1 MKKQSKPF
9 SVFFAYL
16 TCLVL
21 LAGMFPHTALADSYT
36 SSAMRLL
43 HYEGTVEIEDASGN
57 PRAVMENARLN
68 SGESMKTAAASS
80 ASVGLDDGRIVT
92 MDEKSR
98 VEFEKQDGAVS
109 MNLTEGRIFLDVSE
123 KLGAEETMDIKT
135 STMVV
140 GIRGTIVYISSE
152 PVTDE
157 KSVNMESVDL
167 KGLSP
172 EKGSIVSISQI
183 GVLEGTAEIT
193 YLDNT
198 KQQQSVS
205 VDAGQKAT
213 VPEYSEDAEG
223 IPEPAVSNIT
233 KEDIEG
239 FVLNQV
245 ISDAS
250 VTDRVKEACDVV
262 DDIEPADFSGDY
274 PANGDWTWNSTV
286 TLVAQS
292 ASKYYDGQPLTRT
305 SDILVNNLP
314 SAFSVKASA
323 GGSRT
328 DAGESDNPVSNYAIY
343 NKAGEDVT
351 SHFTNI
357 ETVSGTLLVVPAPLT
372 IHTGTAEKVYD
383 GTPLTDPDAYVT
395 FYKGSGNREV
405 PWRNTSYVVTESA
418 GNASYDSQTLYGICG
433 VIWVNAAN
441 PLTGERREIQLK
453 AGQKLTVFLSDL
465 EGKQSIELKI
475 ENLTENDLPEELLR
489 LYGDNP
495 ALLAQACKDTGW
507 NIELIRERIDVLP
520 KTPSGTATIEQ
531 GGLVIRESESD
542 RLMQDLTNVRITID
556 TEVTDYNNR
565 ALGSEEAHYSG
576 LSVDESIKVTA
587 TGSQTDVGAS
597 VNTYTID
604 WGTANL
610 SNYEVGEDL
619 GTLTVIPA
627 SATVTTGSAE
637 KVYDGETLFY
647 DSYELSPSDPWVN
660 GQAPKITVTGSITN
674 AGSSPNTCMV
684 EWKGVNPN
692 NYSVTQE
699 YGTLTV
705 RPVEIVLISDCAYE
719 VAGDIIID
727 SYGLKVQV
735 NNVDSSNYYVNQTD
749 ENEWRISFSWGDII
763 DASTFLIKDE
773 TSFAITPIH
782 DLVSGN
788 PDNYDYST
796 VDQEGMFDKAPVH
809 SDDEDGKGSFSTYSG
824 AGGRSLSGSSEM
836 TDTSEDEE
844 ADQDALSDISEDE
857 NKDENK
863 DENEDENENGNE
875 DEKGNE
881 DGSEDAI
888 AEPASTELIEE
899 EQEETGDGS
908 LSPQEQV

>member
-1 MKKQSKPF
+1 M
-9 SVFFAYL
+9 
-16 TCLVL
+16 
-21 LAGMFPHTALADSYT
+21 
-36 SSAMRLL
+36 
-43 HYEGTVEIEDASGN
+43 
-57 PRAVMENARLN
+57 
-68 SGESMKTAAASS
+68 
-80 ASVGLDDGRIVT
+80 
-92 MDEKSR
+92 
-98 VEFEKQDGAVS
+98 
-109 MNLTEGRIFLDVSE
+109 
-123 KLGAEETMDIKT
+123 
-135 STMVV
+135 
-140 GIRGTIVYISSE
+140 
-152 PVTDE
+152 
-157 KSVNMESVDL
+157 
-167 KGLSP
+167 
-172 EKGSIVSISQI
+172 
-183 GVLEGTAEIT
+183 
-193 YLDNT
+193 
-198 KQQQSVS
+198 
-205 VDAGQKAT
+205 
-213 VPEYSEDAEG
+213 
-223 IPEPAVSNIT
+223 
-233 KEDIEG
+233 
-239 FVLNQV
+239 
-245 ISDAS
+245 
-250 VTDRVKEACDVV
+250 
-262 DDIEPADFSGDY
+262 
-274 PANGDWTWNSTV
+274 
-286 TLVAQS
+286 
-292 ASKYYDGQPLTRT
+292 
-305 SDILVNNLP
+305 
-314 SAFSVKASA
+314 
-323 GGSRT
+323 
-328 DAGESDNPVSNYAIY
+328 
-343 NKAGEDVT
+343 
-351 SHFTNI
+351 
-357 ETVSGTLLVVPAPLT
+357 SGTLLVVPAPLT

-556 TEVTDYNNR
+556 TEITDYNNR

-587 TGSQTDVGAS
+587 TGSQTDVGTS

-727 SYGLKVQV
+727 SHGLKVQV

-782 DLVSGN
+782 DFVSGN

-857 NKDENK
+857 NKDEN
-863 DENEDENENGNE
+863 EDENENGNE

-908 LSPQEQV
+908 LSPFRKIGIL